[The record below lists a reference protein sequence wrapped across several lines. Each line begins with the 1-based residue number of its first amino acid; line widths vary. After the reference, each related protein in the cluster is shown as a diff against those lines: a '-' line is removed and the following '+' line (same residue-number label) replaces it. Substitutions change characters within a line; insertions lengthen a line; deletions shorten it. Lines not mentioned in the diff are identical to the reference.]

1 MVPRKNKERKNHHNL
16 QIIYLKVFFLC
27 ERIII
32 LCSLKNVVTKFH
44 GKKLI
49 SSFALLTNHC
59 IFGGEGP
66 FWVFAATV

>member
-1 MVPRKNKERKNHHNL
+1 MVSRKNKERKNHHNL
-16 QIIYLKVFFLC
+16 QIYLKVFFLC

-32 LCSLKNVVTKFH
+32 LKNVMKFH

-49 SSFALLTNHC
+49 SCFALLTNRC

-66 FWVFAATV
+66 FWVFAAMV